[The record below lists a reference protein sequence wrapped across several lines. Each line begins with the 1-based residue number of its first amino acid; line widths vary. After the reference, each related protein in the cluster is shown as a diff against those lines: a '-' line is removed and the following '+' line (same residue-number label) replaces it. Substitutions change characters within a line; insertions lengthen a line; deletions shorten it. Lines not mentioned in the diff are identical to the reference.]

1 MTIDPSAD
9 PRASGVMGG
18 PWPIC
23 RPLVSAKA
31 AAPRASR
38 SGAPDASV
46 NTRATPRIGAL

>member
-1 MTIDPSAD
+1 VTIDPSAD

-18 PWPIC
+18 PWPIW

-38 SGAPDASV
+38 SGVSDASV
-46 NTRATPRIGAL
+46 NARATRRIGAL